1 MKNHCYITTAIP
13 YVNAQPHVGFASELV
28 LADFLARSNKRKGC
42 EVRFQTGTDENA
54 LKNVEAAH
62 AAGKSPQAW
71 VDAKADEFR
80 TVAESLQI
88 DFDRFLRTTE
98 SAHAS
103 AVKAFWQT
111 LRPDDI
117 YKAPYRALYCGGCED
132 FLFEKDLVEGVCP
145 DHGKAPELVE
155 ESNYFFQ
162 LTSYQSAIE
171 EWLTSGRVRI
181 LPEKRRNEILSFVR
195 GGLRDISISRP
206 ASRAK
211 GWGIP
216 VPEDPSQVVY
226 VWIDALVNYIA
237 GVGYPDSTDFQGWW
251 NPNVKKLHVIG
262 RNVWKFHAI
271 YWPALLL
278 SAGLPLPDELVVH
291 GFLTAE
297 GRKISKSLGNAPSP
311 DPLIAR
317 FGSDAVRYYL
327 LRLGNPFDDGDFSER
342 TFAVVYESDLVNG
355 LGNLVSRIL
364 SLAIKSGIEQ
374 VNRDQPP
381 SIDRKFE
388 EACANCRPDEAL
400 AILWKRIA
408 TINRSIEESKPWE
421 LLRNGSLTEAAAIV
435 TPWLIQLK
443 TLASDL
449 EPFLP
454 GTAARITKT
463 LTQKPLRATPLLFP
477 RLSPPG
483 GPSV

>member
-13 YVNAQPHVGFASELV
+13 YVNAKPHVGFASELV
-28 LADFLARSNKRKGC
+28 LADFLARSNKRKGR

-54 LKNVEAAH
+54 LKNVEAAQ
-62 AAGKSPQAW
+62 AEDISPQAW

-80 TVAESLQI
+80 TVAEALQI

-103 AVKAFWQT
+103 AVKAFWHA
-111 LRPDDI
+111 LRPEDI
-117 YKAPYRALYCGGCED
+117 YEAPYRALYCTGCED
-132 FLFEKDLVEGVCP
+132 FLFEKDLAGGVCP
-145 DHGKAPELVE
+145 DHGKAPEMVE
-155 ESNYFFQ
+155 ESNYFFR
-162 LTSYQSAIE
+162 LTSYQSVIE

-181 LPEKRRNEILSFVR
+181 LPEKRGNEILSFVR

-216 VPEDPSQVVY
+216 VPEDSSQVVY

-237 GVGYPDSTDFQGWW
+237 GVGYPGENALREWW
-251 NPNVKKLHVIG
+251 NPNVEKTHVIG
-262 RNVWKFHAI
+262 RNVWKFHAV

-278 SAGLPLPDELVVH
+278 SAGLPLPDELVIH

-311 DPLIAR
+311 GPLIDR

-327 LRLGNPFDDGDFSER
+327 LRLGNPFEDGDFSER
-342 TFAVVYESDLVNG
+342 TFAAVYESDLVNG

-364 SLAIKSGIEQ
+364 SLAVKSGIVQ
-374 VNRDQPP
+374 VNRDQSP
-381 SIDRKFE
+381 SLDREFD
-388 EACANCRPDEAL
+388 EACENCRPDEAL

-408 TINRSIEESKPWE
+408 TINRSIEEAKPWE
-421 LLRNGSLTEAAAIV
+421 LLRRGSVTEAAAIV
-435 TPWLIQLK
+435 NHWLVQLK
-443 TLASDL
+443 ALTADL

-454 GTAARITKT
+454 ETAGRITAALGKE
-463 LTQKPLRATPLLFP
+463 PLNTIPPLFP
-477 RLSPPG
+477 RLHAEREKP
-483 GPSV
+483 